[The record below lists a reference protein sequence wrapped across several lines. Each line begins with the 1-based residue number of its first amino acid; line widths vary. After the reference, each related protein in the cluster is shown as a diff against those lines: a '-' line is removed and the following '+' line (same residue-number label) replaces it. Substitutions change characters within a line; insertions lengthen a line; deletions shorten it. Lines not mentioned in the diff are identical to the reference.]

1 MGGSCDIIL
10 RDESFRQKG
19 LVKMIRLYVDYSEK
33 EEVKRYGARWNPA
46 ERFWYYEGDV
56 LPEELE
62 RWSMPGSLPA
72 DGASRRRAPALDAGR
87 SAAMSGITLP
97 IGSGSG
103 MPLPAMAQSA
113 EWLKPYHTVS
123 EVNEMIKCQYGNIPQ
138 FRQIMVVGEVTNFT
152 APNRGNYYFDIKDES
167 ALLPCILWG
176 SVAGTLLS
184 FRFQAGVKVAITG
197 YLDLYVPNGKT
208 SLIVRNIR
216 DAGQGDAALALLR
229 LQAKLEAEGLFD
241 EKFKKPIPK
250 YPSVVGIVTS
260 KDGKAIGD
268 ICKTAAERNPYVQL
282 LLYHVNV
289 QGKYAVES
297 ILEGIRTLD
306 QMGVDTIIVGRGG
319 GSDEEL
325 MTYNDE
331 RIVRAVFQAVT
342 PVISAVGHEG
352 NWTLTDYAADY
363 RESTPTKAAV
373 KAIPDVMA
381 DQRRLVQLQQTL
393 QMQIRSQL
401 QQRKLMLEA
410 KVSRLQALD
419 PRRILKEKQDLLQ
432 NLTEQLQHKMQAAYE
447 LRKHRCEVLITQL
460 HGLSPTAKLVKGFG
474 YISAEDKPVTS
485 VHQVHAGEDIQV
497 RIHDGQIHA
506 KVTETIPAQ

>member
-1 MGGSCDIIL
+1 M
-10 RDESFRQKG
+10 
-19 LVKMIRLYVDYSEK
+19 
-33 EEVKRYGARWNPA
+33 
-46 ERFWYYEGDV
+46 
-56 LPEELE
+56 
-62 RWSMPGSLPA
+62 
-72 DGASRRRAPALDAGR
+72 
-87 SAAMSGITLP
+87 
-97 IGSGSG
+97 
-103 MPLPAMAQSA
+103 
-113 EWLKPYHTVS
+113 
-123 EVNEMIKCQYGNIPQ
+123 
-138 FRQIMVVGEVTNFT
+138 
-152 APNRGNYYFDIKDES
+152 
-167 ALLPCILWG
+167 
-176 SVAGTLLS
+176 
-184 FRFQAGVKVAITG
+184 
-197 YLDLYVPNGKT
+197 
-208 SLIVRNIR
+208 
-216 DAGQGDAALALLR
+216 
-229 LQAKLEAEGLFD
+229 
-241 EKFKKPIPK
+241 
-250 YPSVVGIVTS
+250 VGIVTS

-282 LLYHVNV
+282 LLYHVSV

-381 DQRRLVQLQQTL
+381 DQRRLAQLQQTL
-393 QMQIRSQL
+393 IMQIRSQL

-410 KVSRLQALD
+410 KVNRLQALD
-419 PRRILKEKQDLLQ
+419 PRRILKEKQDRLQ

-447 LRKHRCEVLITQL
+447 LRRHRCEVLITQL

-485 VHQVHAGEDIQV
+485 VYQVHAGENIQV

-506 KVTETIPAQ
+506 QVTETVPAHAYPPGDHTSPDRKEPNSYDID